1 MENPASY
8 GNHEIEQ
15 VSFIKGFLIT
25 GTYSYTCLLCVWKS
39 PRLIVTNL
47 IDMAIK

>member
-1 MENPASY
+1 MLLLFVDFGFGRFPASY

-25 GTYSYTCLLCVWKS
+25 GTYSYTCLLCV
-39 PRLIVTNL
+39 
-47 IDMAIK
+47 